1 MKQERAAKFSGSAA
15 AGKGSANA
23 MKRQWMAKA
32 VENLSLVARLGE
44 EVKVSKSG
52 TRIPSRSRSE
62 SGALVAKQAF
72 SDSADRN
79 GEIL

>member
-1 MKQERAAKFSGSAA
+1 MNQELAAKLSESAT
-15 AGKGSANA
+15 AGVRIANA
-23 MKRQWMAKA
+23 MKRQWMAKV

-52 TRIPSRSRSE
+52 SRIPFRPRSE

-72 SDSADRN
+72 SDSADMN